1 MTHQAKTLESEDVD
15 ILLGYIEQTRHKKRD
30 RAMFMLTWLAGLRV
44 SEVAQLKLSDVRA
57 ENALIKNEIRLN
69 AYQTKGG
76 KRRIVF
82 LSDRLKEELVKYL
95 QDHTDR
101 SDEESLFLT
110 QKSGARGFTPNTLAQ
125 HFYWLYKKAG
135 ISGASSHSGR
145 RTFATTLSAKGVPPR
160 VIMRAMGHQDI
171 SSTMIYVDAS
181 DDMVRSAVNVI

>member
-1 MTHQAKTLESEDVD
+1 MAQEVKSEQSIHYD
-15 ILLGYIEQTRHKKRD
+15 IH
-30 RAMFMLTWLAGLRV
+30 
-44 SEVAQLKLSDVRA
+44 
-57 ENALIKNEIRLN
+57 ALIKNEIRLN

-82 LSDRLKEELVKYL
+82 LSDRLKEELVNYL
-95 QDHTDR
+95 QDHANR
-101 SDEESLFLT
+101 PDEESLFLT

-181 DDMVRSAVNVI
+181 DDMVRSAVNAI

>member
-1 MTHQAKTLESEDVD
+1 M
-15 ILLGYIEQTRHKKRD
+15 
-30 RAMFMLTWLAGLRV
+30 

-82 LSDRLKEELVKYL
+82 LSDRLKEELVNYL
-95 QDHTDR
+95 QDHRDR

-181 DDMVRSAVNVI
+181 DDMVRSAVNAI